1 MDVSMQQTTFIFR
14 DEDMLSK
21 QEARNK
27 QRAAYCLLL
36 SVAMSAGKEDQDN
49 HLSRPGLKMNGV
61 LKRRKSTKQ

>member
-1 MDVSMQQTTFIFR
+1 MDVLMEQTTFIFK

-27 QRAAYCLLL
+27 QHSAYCLLV

-49 HLSRPGLKMNGV
+49 YLPRPGLKMKGFC
-61 LKRRKSTKQ
+61 KRRKSTK